1 MFLLSLTTPYHVRG
15 IFITGLHEQEKKLF
29 IKKAGFMPALE
40 EPPKKTF
47 LLFYFGINT
56 LLMT

>member
-40 EPPKKTF
+40 GPPKKTF
-47 LLFYFGINT
+47 FAFLFC
-56 LLMT
+56 